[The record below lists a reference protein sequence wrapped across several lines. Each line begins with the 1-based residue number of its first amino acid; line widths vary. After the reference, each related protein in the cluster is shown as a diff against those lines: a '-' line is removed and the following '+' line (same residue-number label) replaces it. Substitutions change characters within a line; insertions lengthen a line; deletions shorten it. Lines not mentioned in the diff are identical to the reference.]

1 MPRPHVPHIAPH
13 RVLKGQRL
21 RARLLAALV
30 APEFHILHA
39 DALNGFN
46 APPGHHTPGV
56 QRPSHLIV
64 NAHMAFV
71 DALGDAQQ
79 LVDLFFLTAREAVDA
94 HLPPGIQR
102 DAARAGHLEHIIQL
116 AHGLRQRKS
125 THVIP
130 RHARKV
136 KQRAEGIVVL
146 CVLHALCRYCVAG
159 EIQRDV
165 PACEHVAACEI
176 HICAEYD
183 ARYAPVRHQR
193 VQRVVCRD
201 VRAEYAEAAR
211 IHRSAVTQ
219 KPAARGGHA
228 RGCKHRAAVWPGCA
242 VGVPAVQPTA
252 VAGYKAAQHLGH
264 VARMQ
269 CSCGQLQQARR
280 GLHRMDHCGFPSFFA
295 IGL

>member
-1 MPRPHVPHIAPH
+1 
-13 RVLKGQRL
+13 
-21 RARLLAALV
+21 
-30 APEFHILHA
+30 
-39 DALNGFN
+39 
-46 APPGHHTPGV
+46 
-56 QRPSHLIV
+56 
-64 NAHMAFV
+64 MAFV

-165 PACEHVAACEI
+165 PACERVAACEI

-183 ARYAPVRHQR
+183 CAVSRSRPPSARPARRLPGLSGPSTPKQR
-193 VQRVVCRD
+193 ASTVPLWHKSQRPL
-201 VRAEYAEAAR
+201 AAGMPAGA
-211 IHRSAVTQ
+211 STVPPFG
-219 KPAARGGHA
+219 PAALSASQRYT
-228 RGCKHRAAVWPGCA
+228 
-242 VGVPAVQPTA
+242 PAA
-252 VAGYKAAQHLGH
+252 VAGYKAASAPGP
-264 VARMQ
+264 
-269 CSCGQLQQARR
+269 RR
-280 GLHRMDHCGFPSFFA
+280 PHA
-295 IGL
+295 A